1 MTANKHT
8 PIDVLRSIDHD
19 ISIMAGR
26 MATAA
31 LRNRW
36 PDAAAQHAALLK
48 KRKQHIAAIAKATG
62 GAA

>member
-1 MTANKHT
+1 MSANKHT
-8 PIDVLRSIDHD
+8 PVDVLRSIDHD

-48 KRKQHIAAIAKATG
+48 KRKQHIAALSRVR